1 MSTVAVID
9 LEIDVVVVVVVVVVG
24 VLLFDPH
31 SERLN
36 KTIATARG
44 GKVYI
49 QLYLWKIKRCSM

>member
-1 MSTVAVID
+1 MSTDAVID
-9 LEIDVVVVVVVVVVG
+9 LEIDVVVVVVVVDG

-31 SERLN
+31 SEKLH